1 MLNQNLN
8 QTEPLADFPKKL
20 QFLFDPYRYKV
31 AYGGR
36 GSGKSWSMAR
46 ALLLQASN
54 KPLRILCAREI
65 QRSIKQSVHTL
76 LNDQIQALGLGPLY
90 EVLETEIRSRSGSS
104 FSFTGLATNTV
115 ESIKSFEG
123 CDIVWVEEAQTVS
136 KKSWDILIPTI
147 RKPDSQI
154 WVSFNPN
161 IDSDDTYK
169 RFVIEPPDN
178 AKVVKVNW
186 QDNPWFPEVLEIERQ
201 HSLKTNPDYDN
212 IWEGDC
218 KAAVDGAIYSN
229 EIREA
234 QEGNRITTVPYDPMM
249 KVHVVMDLGWNDS
262 MSVIL
267 CQKGVSDLR
276 IIGYIEDDHRTLDSY
291 SAQLKNLSYNWGT
304 MFLPHDGQ
312 SKDFKHGISAEDIMK
327 KLGWD
332 IRIVPKADIESG
344 IKLARMNFHRIYF
357 DKSAQRLVECLKN
370 YRRSINSA
378 TNEPGEPLHD
388 EYSHGADAFRY
399 LCTSIESMKNESWS
413 KEKIQYT
420 NRGIV

>member
-1 MLNQNLN
+1 LSNQKTIA
-8 QTEPLADFPKKL
+8 QFPDKL
-20 QFLFDPYRYKV
+20 DFLFQPHRYKV

-36 GSGKSWSMAR
+36 GSGKSWGFAR

-65 QRSIKQSVHTL
+65 QRSIRQSVHQL
-76 LNDQIQALGLGPLY
+76 LTDQIQSLGLGPFY
-90 EVLETEIRSRSGSS
+90 EVLESEIRGINGSL
-104 FSFTGLATNTV
+104 FSFTGLANNTV

-123 CDIVWVEEAQTVS
+123 VQIVWCEEAQTIS

-147 RKPDSQI
+147 RKPDSEI

-161 IDSDDTYK
+161 IDTDNTYQ
-169 RFVIEPPDN
+169 RFVIDPPDN

-186 QDNPWFPEVLEIERQ
+186 QDNPWFPDVLEDERQ
-201 HSLKTNPDYDN
+201 HSLKTNPDYAN

-267 CQKGVSDLR
+267 CQKGISDLR

-378 TNEPGEPLHD
+378 TNEPGAPLHD
-388 EYSHGADAFRY
+388 EFSHGADAFRY

>member
-1 MLNQNLN
+1 MNPNLN

-54 KPLRILCAREI
+54 KPLRILCAREV

-147 RKPDSQI
+147 RKPNSEI

-161 IDSDDTYK
+161 IDTDDTYT
-169 RFVIEPPDN
+169 RFVVNPPEN
-178 AKVVKVNW
+178 AKIVKCNW

-201 HSLKTNPDYDN
+201 HSLKTNPDYAN

-267 CQKGVSDLR
+267 CQKGISDLR

-312 SKDFKHGISAEDIMK
+312 SKDFKHGISAEEIMK

-378 TNEPGEPLHD
+378 TNEPGAPLHD

>member
-1 MLNQNLN
+1 LELILSS
-8 QTEPLADFPKKL
+8 QTIAQFPNKL
-20 QFLFDPYRYKV
+20 DFLFESHRYKV

-36 GSGKSWSMAR
+36 GSGKSWSFAR
-46 ALLLQASN
+46 ALLIKAAN
-54 KPLRILCAREI
+54 EPTRVLCAREI
-65 QRSIKQSVHTL
+65 QKSIKQSVHTL
-76 LNDQIQALGLGPLY
+76 LNDQIQSLGLGAFY
-90 EVLETEIRSRSGSS
+90 EVLEAEIRGLNGST

-147 RKPDSQI
+147 RKPNSEI

-161 IDSDDTYK
+161 IDTDDTYQ
-169 RFVIEPPDN
+169 RFVVEPPEN
-178 AKVVKVNW
+178 AKVVKVNYT
-186 QDNPWFPEVLEIERQ
+186 DNPWFPEVLEIERQ
-201 HSLKTNPDYDN
+201 HSLKTNPDYAN

-218 KAAVDGAIYSN
+218 KAAVDGAIYAN

-234 QEGNRITTVPYDPMM
+234 QEGNRITAVPYDPML
-249 KVHVVMDLGWNDS
+249 KVHVVFDLGWNDACAI
-262 MSVIL
+262 VL

-304 MFLPHDGQ
+304 MYLPHDGQ
-312 SKDFKHGISAEDIMK
+312 SKDFKHGISAEEIMR

-332 IRIVPKADIESG
+332 VRIVPKADIESG

-378 TNEPGEPLHD
+378 TNEPGAPLHD
-388 EYSHGADAFRY
+388 EFSHGADAFRY
-399 LCTSIESMKNESWS
+399 LCTSIDSMKNESWS
-413 KEKIQYT
+413 REKIQYT

>member
-1 MLNQNLN
+1 MLS
-8 QTEPLADFPKKL
+8 QTIAQFPDKL
-20 QFLFDPYRYKV
+20 DFLFQPHRYKV

-36 GSGKSWSMAR
+36 GSGKSWGFAR

-65 QRSIKQSVHTL
+65 QRSIRQSVHQL
-76 LNDQIQALGLGPLY
+76 LTDQIQALGLGPFY
-90 EVLETEIRSRSGSS
+90 EVLESEIRGVNGSL
-104 FSFTGLATNTV
+104 FSFTGLANNTV

-123 CDIVWVEEAQTVS
+123 VQVVWCEEAQTIS

-147 RKPDSQI
+147 RKPNSEI

-161 IDSDDTYK
+161 IDTDDTYT
-169 RFVIEPPDN
+169 RFVVNPPEN

-186 QDNPWFPEVLEIERQ
+186 QDNPWFPQVLEDERQ
-201 HSLKTNPDYDN
+201 HSLKTNPDYAN

-234 QEGNRITTVPYDPMM
+234 QEGGRITTVPYDPMM

-267 CQKGVSDLR
+267 CQRGVSDLR
-276 IIGYIEDDHRTLDSY
+276 VIGYIEDDHRTLDSY

-312 SKDFKHGISAEDIMK
+312 SKDFKHGISAEDIMR

-332 IRIVPKADIESG
+332 IRIVPKPDIESG

-357 DKSAQRLVECLKN
+357 DKSAKRLVECLKN

-378 TNEPGEPLHD
+378 TNEPGAPLHD

-399 LCTSIESMKNESWS
+399 LCTSIEAMKNESWS
-413 KEKIQYT
+413 KEKIQYNT
-420 NRGIV
+420 RGIV

>member
-1 MLNQNLN
+1 MSS
-8 QTEPLADFPKKL
+8 QTIAQFPNKL
-20 QFLFDPYRYKV
+20 DFLFEPHRYKV

-46 ALLLQASN
+46 ALLIKAAN
-54 KPLRILCAREI
+54 EPTRVLCAREI
-65 QRSIKQSVHTL
+65 QKSIKQSVHTL
-76 LNDQIQALGLGPLY
+76 LNDQIQSLGLGAFY
-90 EVLETEIRSRSGSS
+90 EVLESEIRGINGST

-147 RKPDSQI
+147 RKPNSEI

-161 IDSDDTYK
+161 IDTDDTYT
-169 RFVIEPPDN
+169 RFVVNPPEN
-178 AKVVKVNW
+178 AKVVKINYT
-186 QDNPWFPEVLEIERQ
+186 DNPWFPDVLEAERQ
-201 HSLKTNPDYDN
+201 HSLKTNPDYAN

-234 QEGNRITTVPYDPMM
+234 QEEGHITNVPYDPML

-312 SKDFKHGISAEDIMK
+312 SKDFKHGISAEEIMK

-378 TNEPGEPLHD
+378 TNEPGAPLHD

>member
-1 MLNQNLN
+1 MNPNLN

-90 EVLETEIRSRSGSS
+90 EVLESEIRSRSGSS

-169 RFVIEPPDN
+169 RFVIEPPEN
-178 AKVVKVNW
+178 AKVVKVNYT
-186 QDNPWFPEVLEIERQ
+186 DNPWFPEVLEIERQ
-201 HSLKTNPDYDN
+201 HSEKTNPDYAN

-218 KAAVDGAIYSN
+218 KAAVDGAIYAN

-234 QEGNRITTVPYDPMM
+234 QENGRITTVPYDPML
-249 KVHVVMDLGWNDS
+249 KVHVVFDLGFNDS
-262 MSVIL
+262 MAIIL
-267 CQKGVSDLR
+267 CQRGVSDIR
-276 IIGYIEDDHRTLDSY
+276 IIKYIEDNHRTLDSF
-291 SAQLKNLSYNWGT
+291 SSEIRSLNYNWGT
-304 MFLPHDGQ
+304 MFLPHDGK
-312 SKDFKHGISAEDIMK
+312 SRDYKSGLSAEDIMRNQ
-327 KLGWD
+327 GWTG
-332 IRIVPKADIESG
+332 RIVPVSSIESG
-344 IKLARMNFHRIYF
+344 IKIARMHFHKCYF
-357 DKSAQRLVECLKN
+357 DKSANRLLECLKN
-370 YRRSINSA
+370 YKRSINSS
-378 TNEPGEPLHD
+378 TNEPGAPLHD

-399 LCTSIESMKNESWS
+399 MATSVEQMKNESWGG
-413 KEKIQYT
+413 EKITYN
-420 NRGIV
+420 NRSIV

>member
-1 MLNQNLN
+1 MSS
-8 QTEPLADFPKKL
+8 QTIAKFPDKL
-20 QFLFDPYRYKV
+20 DFLFEPHRYKV

-46 ALLLQASN
+46 ALLIKAAN
-54 KPLRILCAREI
+54 EPTRVLCAREI
-65 QRSIKQSVHTL
+65 QKSIKQSVHTL
-76 LNDQIQALGLGPLY
+76 LNDQIQALGLGAFY
-90 EVLETEIRSRSGSS
+90 EVLESEIRGLNGSS
-104 FSFTGLATNTV
+104 FSFAGLATNTV

-147 RKPDSQI
+147 RKPNSEI

-161 IDSDDTYK
+161 IDTDDTYQ
-169 RFVIEPPDN
+169 RFVIDPPDS
-178 AKVVKVNW
+178 AKVVKVNYT
-186 QDNPWFPEVLEIERQ
+186 DNPWFPEVLELERL
-201 HSLKTNPDYDN
+201 HSEKTNPDYNN

-218 KAAVDGAIYSN
+218 KAAVDGAIYAN

-267 CQKGVSDLR
+267 CQKGISDLR

-312 SKDFKHGISAEDIMK
+312 SKDFKHGISAEEIMK

-378 TNEPGEPLHD
+378 TNEPGAPLHD

-413 KEKIQYT
+413 KEKIQYNT
-420 NRGIV
+420 RGIV

>member
-1 MLNQNLN
+1 MSS
-8 QTEPLADFPKKL
+8 QTIAQFPSKL
-20 QFLFDPYRYKV
+20 DFLFENHRYKV

-36 GSGKSWSMAR
+36 GSGKSWGFAR
-46 ALLLQASN
+46 ALLLQAAN
-54 KPLRILCAREI
+54 KPLRVLCAREV
-65 QRSIKQSVHTL
+65 QRSIKNSVHQL
-76 LNDQIQALGLGPLY
+76 LSDQIQALGLGQFY
-90 EVLETEIRSRSGSS
+90 EVLESEIRGLNGSL
-104 FSFTGLATNTV
+104 FVFTGLANNTA
-115 ESIKSFEG
+115 ESIKSYEG
-123 CDIVWVEEAQTVS
+123 IDRVWCEEAQTIS

-147 RKPDSQI
+147 RKPESEI

-161 IDSDDTYK
+161 IDTDDTYV
-169 RFVIEPPDN
+169 RYCVNPPEN
-178 AKVVKVNW
+178 AKVVKMNYM
-186 QDNPWFPEVLEIERQ
+186 DNPWFSEVLEDERQ
-201 HSLKTNPDYDN
+201 HSEKTNPDYAN
-212 IWEGDC
+212 IWLGEC

-234 QEGNRITTVPYDPMM
+234 QEEGRITAVPYDPML

-312 SKDFKHGISAEDIMK
+312 SKDFKHGISAEEIMK

-344 IKLARMNFHRIYF
+344 IKIARMNFHRIYF

-378 TNEPGEPLHD
+378 TNEPGAPLHD
-388 EYSHGADAFRY
+388 EFSHGADAFRY
-399 LCTSIESMKNESWS
+399 LCTSIDSMKNESWS

>member
-1 MLNQNLN
+1 MSN
-8 QTEPLADFPKKL
+8 QTIAEFPDKL
-20 QFLFDPYRYKV
+20 QFLFHNHRYKV

-46 ALLLQASN
+46 ALLIKAAN
-54 KPLRILCAREI
+54 ETTRVLCAREI
-65 QRSIKQSVHTL
+65 QKSIKQSVHTL
-76 LNDQIQALGLGPLY
+76 LNDQIQALGLGAFY
-90 EVLETEIRSRSGSS
+90 EVLESEIRGLNGSS
-104 FSFTGLATNTV
+104 FSFAGLATNTV

-147 RKPDSQI
+147 RKPNSEI

-161 IDSDDTYK
+161 IDTDDTYQ
-169 RFVIEPPDN
+169 RFVIDPPDS
-178 AKVVKVNW
+178 AKVVKVNYT
-186 QDNPWFPEVLEIERQ
+186 DNPWFPEVLELERQ
-201 HSLKTNPDYDN
+201 HSEKTNPDYNN

-218 KAAVDGAIYSN
+218 KAAVDGAIYAN

-267 CQKGVSDLR
+267 CQKGISDLR

-312 SKDFKHGISAEDIMK
+312 SKDFKHGISAEEIMK

-378 TNEPGEPLHD
+378 TNEPGAPLHD

-399 LCTSIESMKNESWS
+399 LCTSIDSMKNESWS
-413 KEKIQYT
+413 KEKIQYNT
-420 NRGIV
+420 RGIV